1 MSIHIRKYISIA
13 CAAFITLCLPAGA
26 FGADDSSHA
35 RSKPEFTAE
44 IKSLLSRLDS
54 LLDEAPQF
62 TRAKEERIERYRRNY
77 KTASDP
83 DRRYW
88 VASELYEEYC
98 SYDSDSAMF
107 YAERALDYARLMD
120 RNDFIYDMELNR
132 CYLFSATGLLE
143 EADNC
148 LSTLRP
154 DSLPLRMATKYCDRL
169 LFLSSHRD
177 QYNGVTGDTESY
189 SRTLD
194 SLVNELRS
202 NLRPNSSDYG
212 WLLGW
217 SCLNLGAD
225 IHSSIPQLKRIVDSS
240 ALTTRADAA
249 NAWMLAKLYDRL
261 GDATNHLK
269 YLIVSAMADIRACNK
284 EIMSLEEVAGMLN
297 DHGDLD
303 RANSY
308 INYCIAAANDYKSRV
323 RLDQLSKTQ
332 GEILNSIH
340 SRSERQETANRR
352 YLAILIAILCVLVL
366 ATIYIMRQN
375 RLLRRSRSTLND
387 ANAELNNRVSELQSI
402 REKLDIA
409 NSRLSSQYEDA
420 RQNVHD
426 LSEDTNS
433 KEAYI
438 ADAFVLCCDYI
449 DKTEE
454 FRSLIKK
461 LIVDKK
467 TDQAVRILQSPE
479 HTYEDL
485 RDLYTRFDAMFLEL
499 HPDFVADFNALLR
512 PEERIELKD
521 PTQLTTELRVHALVR
536 LGMDDNAKIAKFM
549 HCSIQTVYNTRQ
561 RARKKSTVARDEFVD
576 AVKALGRLD

>member
-1 MSIHIRKYISIA
+1 MSSHIRKYISIA
-13 CAAFITLCLPAGA
+13 CVALISLCLPVGA

-35 RSKPEFTAE
+35 RPRPEFTAE
-44 IKSLLSRLDS
+44 IKTLLASLDS
-54 LLDEAPQF
+54 LLAEAPRLD
-62 TRAKEERIERYRRNY
+62 RAKQERIERNRRNY
-77 KTASDP
+77 KAATDP

-88 VASELYEEYC
+88 TASELYDEYC

-107 YAERALDYARLMD
+107 YAERALDYARLMG

-132 CYLFSATGLLE
+132 CYLFSATGMLA

-148 LSTLRP
+148 LSAVPP
-154 DSLPLRMATKYCDRL
+154 DSVPLRMATKYFERL
-169 LFLSSHRD
+169 LFLYNHRD
-177 QYNGVTGDTESY
+177 QYTGVARDKDASA
-189 SRTLD
+189 RTLD
-194 SLVNELRS
+194 SLVTEMRA
-202 NLRPNSSDYG
+202 NLRPNSTDYG
-212 WLLGW
+212 LMLGW

-225 IHSSIPQLKRIVDSS
+225 IPSSIPQLKRIVDSS
-240 ALTTRADAA
+240 PLTSRSDAV
-249 NAWMLAKLYDRL
+249 NASMLAKLYDRT
-261 GDATNHLK
+261 GDDTNHLK
-269 YLIVSAMADIRACNK
+269 YLIISAMADIRACNK
-284 EIMSLEEVAGMLN
+284 EIMSLEEVAGILN

-332 GEILNSIH
+332 GEILDSIH
-340 SRSERQETANRR
+340 SRSERQESANRR

-387 ANAELNNRVSELQSI
+387 ANAELNSRVSELQSI

-438 ADAFVLCCDYI
+438 AEAFTICSDYI
-449 DKTEE
+449 DRQDE

-461 LIVDKK
+461 LINDNK
-467 TDQAVRILQSPE
+467 TAQAVRILQSPE
-479 HTYEDL
+479 HAYEDL
-485 RDLYTRFDAMFLEL
+485 RDLYARFDALFLGL
-499 HPDFVADFNALLR
+499 HPDFVENFNALLR

-521 PTQLTTELRVHALVR
+521 PMQLTTELRVHALVR

-561 RARKKSTVARDEFVD
+561 RARKKSTVARNEFVD